1 MIAWCMFTKVNYNLN
16 LLLRSSPNDIG
27 VGERRVVRKSIPIQ
41 LLFKNTLN
49 SFKNP
54 LEFLAFVYHK
64 NLYQKLELVPGN
76 IFV

>member
-16 LLLRSSPNDIG
+16 LLLRSSLNDIR

-49 SFKNP
+49 IFKNP
-54 LEFLAFVYHK
+54 FE
-64 NLYQKLELVPGN
+64 
-76 IFV
+76 